1 MITLKKIELNNLLT
15 EIGKIENLKIFE
27 ENVSI

>member
-1 MITLKKIELNNLLT
+1 MIKLKKIELNNLLT

>member
-1 MITLKKIELNNLLT
+1 MIKLKKIELNNLLT
-15 EIGKIENLKIFE
+15 EIETIENLKIFE

>member
-1 MITLKKIELNNLLT
+1 MIKLKKIELNNLLT
-15 EIGKIENLKIFE
+15 EIGTIEDLKIFE